1 MSSDNNWSAAFGEPP
16 ASGHERGEFFQWINS
31 VDYSLGSGSVDEE
44 RIHLLLPGMTASLPN
59 SKGPQS
65 SKKVEC
71 PTFFPFF
78 PNRQLPPCPARTV
91 SCDADSFN
99 KSAVRRPRRAATSCC
114 PPSLVGMSTIAQ
126 RSPQRRATPGF
137 ARHLRLIPEGNV
149 YFSSRRISGI
159 VSQRESNAQHAPH
172 SRPEQSLQDCAMS
185 PPQLRVATCR
195 GKPGIW

>member
-1 MSSDNNWSAAFGEPP
+1 MS
-16 ASGHERGEFFQWINS
+16 
-31 VDYSLGSGSVDEE
+31 
-44 RIHLLLPGMTASLPN
+44 
-59 SKGPQS
+59 
-65 SKKVEC
+65 
-71 PTFFPFF
+71 PFF

-126 RSPQRRATPGF
+126 RSPQRRATPRF
-137 ARHLRLIPEGNV
+137 ARHLRLIPEGDV

-195 GKPGIW
+195 GKPGGSGRQVLQICPAPPRTAATVDHDTNCQIYAMPPPSRRRASWLK